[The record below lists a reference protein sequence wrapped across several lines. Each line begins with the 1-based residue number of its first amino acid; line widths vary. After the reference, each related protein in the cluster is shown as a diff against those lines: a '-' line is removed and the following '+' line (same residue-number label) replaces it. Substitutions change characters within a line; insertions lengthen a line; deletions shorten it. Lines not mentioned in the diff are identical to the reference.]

1 MESKRNQPMGD
12 ALAPGG
18 TSGAHQADSAR
29 TIGSARADGESNDSR
44 SDAKYTKSLSTI
56 AALDVTG
63 NEALYAL
70 EAEIEYQ
77 VDRSRTEVTILRY
90 CGSGMPLDELA
101 APAVTYCSDGAWKAA
116 VRSDR
121 TFDARGTL
129 VWTDRSSS
137 LETRMPAAFRGT
149 LLDGNAI
156 AYVSTV
162 TDGQVKG
169 CGAPAKA
176 ISLQVPAAW

>member
-1 MESKRNQPMGD
+1 MAIGPLYRPLLD
-12 ALAPGG
+12 LAP
-18 TSGAHQADSAR
+18 DAR
-29 TIGSARADGESNDSR
+29 VDVEAILRGLELTEAASR
-44 SDAKYTKSLSTI
+44 TRPDR
-56 AALDVTG
+56 
-63 NEALYAL
+63 
-70 EAEIEYQ
+70 

-101 APAVTYCSDGAWKAA
+101 APAVTCCSDGAWKAA

-129 VWTDRSSS
+129 VWTNRSSS

>member
-1 MESKRNQPMGD
+1 MESKRNQPTGD

-18 TSGAHQADSAR
+18 TSGAHQADSAP

-56 AALDVTG
+56 A
-63 NEALYAL
+63 
-70 EAEIEYQ
+70 
-77 VDRSRTEVTILRY
+77 
-90 CGSGMPLDELA
+90 GMPLDELA
-101 APAVTYCSDGAWKAA
+101 APAVTYRSDGAWKAA